1 MTGALHGKRI
11 VNTRALHQAGPLN
24 DALRRRGA
32 VPLDYPC
39 IEIIPPEDVAPLDE
53 GLRTLATGGFDW
65 LVLTSANTVAALA
78 ARLAALGLALPDARV
93 RAAAVGPAT
102 AEAAASGL
110 GLHGMVL
117 PADYTA
123 ESLARAL
130 PISPGERILLPASA
144 LAQPDLATAL
154 TERGAVVQAV
164 SAYQTVCGRGGVN
177 VPGYLSRGQVDAL
190 TFTSPSTV
198 KYFLERLRTAGGSA
212 DQACAI
218 IAACIGPG
226 TAAAAREAGFRTVIM
241 PTEHTISGLADAL
254 HQAFSQ
260 TSYRGDSQ

>member
-11 VNTRALHQAGPLN
+11 VNTRAAHQAGPLD
-24 DALRRRGA
+24 DALRGRGA

-39 IEIIPPEDVAPLDE
+39 IEIIPPDDIIPLDE
-53 GLRTLATGGFDW
+53 GLRGLAAGSFDW
-65 LVLTSANTVAALA
+65 LVLTSANTVAALS
-78 ARLAALGLALPDARV
+78 ARLARLGLLLPDAHV
-93 RAAAVGPAT
+93 RTAAVGPAT
-102 AEAAASGL
+102 AEAASYML
-110 GLHGMVL
+110 GLQGITL

-130 PISPGERILLPASA
+130 PIAPGERIFLPASA
-144 LAQPDLATAL
+144 LARPDLAAAL

-164 SAYQTVCGRGGVN
+164 SAYQTVCGRGGVD
-177 VPGYLSRGQVDAL
+177 VPGYLSRGEVDAL

-198 KYFLERLRTAGGSA
+198 NYFLERLRTAGGSA
-212 DQACAI
+212 GQAYAI

-226 TAAAAREAGFRTVIM
+226 TAAAARDAGFRTVIM

-254 HQAFSQ
+254 DKAFSQ
-260 TSYRGDSQ
+260 ISHHGDSQ